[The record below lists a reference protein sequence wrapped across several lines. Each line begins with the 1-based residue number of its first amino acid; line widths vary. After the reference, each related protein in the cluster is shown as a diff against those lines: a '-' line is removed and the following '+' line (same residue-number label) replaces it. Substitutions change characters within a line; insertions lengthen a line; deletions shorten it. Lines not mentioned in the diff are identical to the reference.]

1 VAITG
6 RSGSGKTTL
15 LNILGF
21 LDKPDSG
28 VYFFNG
34 KKVEFTNTHKLNKLR
49 RENVAFV
56 RQDYGLINVWSIL
69 SGGECQRV
77 AIARALI
84 SKPLVL
90 LADEPTG
97 AIPYFQYKRVK

>member
-1 VAITG
+1 MIIKV
-6 RSGSGKTTL
+6 GKTTL

-28 VYFFNG
+28 FFNG

-56 RQDYGLINVWSIL
+56 RQDYGLINVWSIWEESVKGL
-69 SGGECQRV
+69 
-77 AIARALI
+77 
-84 SKPLVL
+84 PLPGL
-90 LADEPTG
+90 L
-97 AIPYFQYKRVK
+97 

>member
-56 RQDYGLINVWSIL
+56 RQDYGLINVWSICREESVKGL
-69 SGGECQRV
+69 
-77 AIARALI
+77 
-84 SKPLVL
+84 PLPGL
-90 LADEPTG
+90 L
-97 AIPYFQYKRVK
+97 

>member
-1 VAITG
+1 MNQRLV
-6 RSGSGKTTL
+6 
-15 LNILGF
+15 N
-21 LDKPDSG
+21 
-28 VYFFNG
+28 
-34 KKVEFTNTHKLNKLR
+34 
-49 RENVAFV
+49 
-56 RQDYGLINVWSIL
+56 L